1 METVIR
7 KWGNSPAV
15 RLPGAVLEAAGYSVD
30 QRVELI
36 VRKGRIVI
44 QPARQVEYDL
54 QALIDGITPE
64 NSHAEADFGEPV
76 GREAL

>member
-15 RLPGAVLEAAGYSVD
+15 RLNAAAMQAAAFGLE
-30 QRVELI
+30 QRVT
-36 VRKGRIVI
+36 VKASKGRIVI
-44 QPARQVEYDL
+44 ERADDL
-54 QALIDGITPE
+54 EIRLEDLLAGITPR
-64 NSHAEADFGEPV
+64 NRHAEADFGRPV